1 MEEAGGPRLG
11 EQPLREPLPLDARAV
26 PGVPVQK
33 PMTIP
38 VAFSTGS
45 LYPFGLNRAYSWA
58 AEAGFDGV
66 EIMMDER
73 WDTHQSAYLDH
84 LAQTH
89 GLRIV
94 ALHQPLHRGAWNL
107 APEETLV
114 RVAKFARSMD
124 VPVVVTH
131 PPPPGRLLQRWS
143 AGPLREARE
152 QGVAVAVENMPR
164 GEPRRIFSI
173 GRYRSCYL
181 PEHLLGLGD
190 VTLDTS
196 HVGASKVDLMRA
208 YSILVGQLRH
218 VHLSD
223 SDLTGGDQH
232 RLPGKG
238 RLPLRPF
245 LSALATSDYP
255 GVVCL
260 ELKPW
265 PLGAPNPE
273 TILERMRGSLEYAR
287 AALAA
292 SAG

>member
-1 MEEAGGPRLG
+1 
-11 EQPLREPLPLDARAV
+11 
-26 PGVPVQK
+26 
-33 PMTIP
+33 MTIP
-38 VAFSTGS
+38 VIFSTGS
-45 LYPFGLNRAYSWA
+45 LYPFGLERVYSWA
-58 AEAGFDGV
+58 AETGFDGV

-73 WDTHQSAYLDH
+73 WDTHQRAYLDH
-84 LAQTH
+84 LAQKYD
-89 GLRIV
+89 LPIL
-94 ALHQPLHRGAWNL
+94 ALHPPLRRGAWNL
-107 APEETLV
+107 SSEETLV
-114 RVAKFARSMD
+114 RSARLARSAGI
-124 VPVVVTH
+124 PVVVAH
-131 PPPPGRLLQRWS
+131 PPPPGRPLERWS

-152 QGVAVAVENMPR
+152 RGVSVAVENMPR
-164 GEPRRIFSI
+164 GEPRRVFSI

-208 YSILVGQLRH
+208 YFALASQLRH

-245 LSALATSDYP
+245 LSALANSDYP
-255 GVVCL
+255 GAVTL

-265 PLGAPNPE
+265 PLGAPEPE
-273 TILERMRGSLEYAR
+273 TIMERMRGALEFAR
-287 AALAA
+287 AALHT
-292 SAG
+292 GPP